1 MFDNRNI
8 NKERERTVFQD
19 SLQGFATV
27 VAVML
32 ALLAAPVLN
41 QFSAPYVLALARRS
55 YGPDMIA
62 LVEMAWLVACYPF
75 CFYAARASVSVA
87 LMVAG
92 SAVAY
97 RFL

>member
-1 MFDNRNI
+1 MFENRNPH
-8 NKERERTVFQD
+8 KDRTQGVFLD

-32 ALLAAPVLN
+32 AMLAAPVMN
-41 QFSAPYVLALARRS
+41 QWTAPYVLALARQNYS
-55 YGPDMIA
+55 PDLA
-62 LVEMAWLVACYPF
+62 QLVELGWMIACYPF

-87 LMVAG
+87 LMMAG
-92 SAVAY
+92 SAAAY